1 VEGLGKSKKNYNYG
15 FKTNIL
21 TFDEQYGMRT
31 VCYIFWA
38 GRALILRLI
47 CLKNKQKV

>member
-21 TFDEQYGMRT
+21 KFDEQYGMRT
-31 VCYIFWA
+31 VCSFYGLPA
-38 GRALILRLI
+38 ALILRLI